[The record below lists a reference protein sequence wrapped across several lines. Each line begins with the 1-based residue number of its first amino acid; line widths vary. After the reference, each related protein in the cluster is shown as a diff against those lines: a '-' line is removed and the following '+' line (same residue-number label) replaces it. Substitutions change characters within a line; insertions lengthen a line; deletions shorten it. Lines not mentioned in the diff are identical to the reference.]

1 MLRCA
6 SQQVG
11 GAQIRVG
18 SCVRS
23 GGEAVGDAMVGGAE
37 HTVWRYCAA
46 DGRAP
51 PTLIHKEGRK
61 RLYLGSVDAALC
73 PEWLAQQEAS
83 MLTRGGGE
91 SMFVS
96 RIGKHRVASC
106 PATCPDCAPCRR
118 HSHPFY
124 ARCREA
130 IVWQGFDPVAVGK
143 YAGRGYAGSW
153 QALNNSAC

>member
-37 HTVWRYCAA
+37 HIVWRYCAA
-46 DGRAP
+46 DGRKP

-73 PEWLAQQEAS
+73 PEWLAQQEAT
-83 MLTRGGGE
+83 MLTRGGGGG
-91 SMFVS
+91 SQCLSAALGNTGLRVAPQLVQIVPHVADS
-96 RIGKHRVASC
+96 RIHSMPAAEKPLFGKVSILSQLGSMRVGGM
-106 PATCPDCAPCRR
+106 R
-118 HSHPFY
+118 FL
-124 ARCREA
+124 
-130 IVWQGFDPVAVGK
+130 GK
-143 YAGRGYAGSW
+143 
-153 QALNNSAC
+153 L